1 MHRIRISKLL
11 AIAGAAGL
19 LGACRDGGSS
29 GPTAA
34 DRLAPPQTPLL
45 DVSLDPFTY
54 RATIDPYRI
63 LRLPDFMIQQHTRSD
78 IVIQRIVLKP
88 GPGAWHTTG
97 PHFVYVIQGQ
107 LKRQEFSDKEGC
119 TESVV
124 HGPGDIFAAEGDHP
138 GRPVV
143 VSSENAV
150 VLVTRFNIPIGS
162 PILIPV
168 VPAPPC

>member
-34 DRLAPPQTPLL
+34 DRIAPPETPLM

-54 RATIDPYRI
+54 RATIDPYRL

-88 GPGAWHTTG
+88 GPGAWHTDPG
-97 PHFVYVIQGQ
+97 PFFVYVIQGQ
-107 LKRQEFSDKEGC
+107 LKFQE
-119 TESVV
+119 
-124 HGPGDIFAAEGDHP
+124 
-138 GRPVV
+138 
-143 VSSENAV
+143 
-150 VLVTRFNIPIGS
+150 
-162 PILIPV
+162 
-168 VPAPPC
+168 